1 MPESIRDI
9 LIRHEGWKRKRY
21 KCSRGRWT
29 IGVGW
34 NIDAWPLPPDI
45 SAYEHIFGEITDDM
59 VSRLL
64 DISITN
70 ATHNCLD
77 IFPGFD
83 QFTEP
88 RRFALIDMCFNLGA
102 MGLLGFKRMR
112 KAIAAGDWTEAAE
125 QVKDSDYWRQ
135 LGGDPAGTD
144 DGKLERP
151 EEVALMLKG

>member
-1 MPESIRDI
+1 MSESIREI
-9 LIRHEGWKRKRY
+9 LVRHEGWRRKRY
-21 KCSRGRWT
+21 RCSRKHWT

-34 NIDAWPLPPDI
+34 NLDAWILPPDI
-45 SAYEHIFGEITDDM
+45 LAYEHIHGEITDEM
-59 VSRLL
+59 ISRLL

-70 ATHNCLD
+70 ATNNCRD

-83 QFTEP
+83 QFTER

-102 MGLLGFKRMR
+102 MGLIGFKRMR
-112 KAIAAGDWTEAAE
+112 TAIAAGDWNEAAE
-125 QVKDSDYWRQ
+125 QVRDSGYWRQ

-151 EEVALMLKG
+151 EEIAAMLRG